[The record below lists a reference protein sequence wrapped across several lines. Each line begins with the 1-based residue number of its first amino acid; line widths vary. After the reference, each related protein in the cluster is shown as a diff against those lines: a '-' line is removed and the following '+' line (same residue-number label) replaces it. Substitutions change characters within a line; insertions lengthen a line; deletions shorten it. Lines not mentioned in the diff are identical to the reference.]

1 MEEKELTDEEIV
13 KALNKTKQELAN
25 ISPEDDDYDKLLT
38 VKTIVDYCHD
48 LIHRLQ
54 GKIGEYERKLEDGEL
69 VSKEWHDEQVLHLEE
84 QCQQFL
90 YDFEQQKSEIER
102 LTSTVNRLE
111 FADKCGRK
119 MRALDIKEN
128 AELQK
133 KVDELSTEKTDGFLF
148 FSQRMKLGEICEAY
162 FQENKILNCAQSVI
176 GHLMRLGLLNVSK
189 AKQYLQEKNNEKKK

>member
-1 MEEKELTDEEIV
+1 MEEKKLTDEEIV

-48 LIHRLQ
+48 LIHR
-54 GKIGEYERKLEDGEL
+54 
-69 VSKEWHDEQVLHLEE
+69 
-84 QCQQFL
+84 
-90 YDFEQQKSEIER
+90 QKAEIER

-133 KVDELSTEKTDGFLF
+133 QVDELSTEKTDGFLF